1 MRCRVRPAR
10 FLCAEA
16 YAVPPFRI
24 FFVFAVLDAVAAI
37 APWFPK
43 LLGYAESDVAV
54 VPLAVWHRDEL
65 LLGMMPAVLAGFV
78 LTALPRWT
86 RRAPESARVVIALA
100 GLWLAGRVAHVVA
113 AENVHGSALAPAIA
127 FLFIAALSLI
137 AARQVIA
144 GRAWREIKVVL
155 LLAAFAAAAGFQSL
169 YPAAAESEIAMRL
182 GLASVLALV
191 VVLGGRIV
199 PALTAAWL
207 ETRGQVVAKVRG
219 NWFEPTAS
227 VAVICA
233 LLSWA
238 VAPEAELSALASG
251 LACFAQAGRLARWQG
266 WRAARSAPILALHV
280 GYGWI
285 PAGFG
290 LHAAAV
296 FWPSAVSQAAAVH
309 AWGIGA
315 IGSMSIAVMA
325 SMIRRH
331 ARTPFAVSATLVLS
345 LACAALAAPARI
357 VAEATADSRHVW
369 LLISACSWIAA
380 FALFLFAFRK
390 LLLRPSGPSK

>member
-1 MRCRVRPAR
+1 MMYRVRPVR

-24 FFVFAVLDAVAAI
+24 FFVFAALDAVAAI

-43 LLGYAESDVAV
+43 LLGYAESDVAGV
-54 VPLAVWHRDEL
+54 RLAVWHRDEL

-86 RRAPESARVVIALA
+86 RCAPESARVVIALA
-100 GLWLAGRVAHVVA
+100 GLWLAGRVAHVVS
-113 AENVHGSALAPAIA
+113 AESIHGSALAPAIA

-155 LLAAFAAAAGFQSL
+155 LLAAFAAATGLQSL
-169 YPAAAESEIAMRL
+169 YPEGATALRL

-207 ETRGQVVAKVRG
+207 ETRGQAAIKVRG
-219 NWFEPTAS
+219 NWLEPPAA
-227 VAVICA
+227 VAVIGA

-238 VAPEAELSALASG
+238 VAPEAEVSALASG

-285 PAGFG
+285 PAGFA
-290 LHAAAV
+290 LHATAV

-315 IGSMSIAVMA
+315 IGLMSIAVMA

-331 ARTPFAVSATLVLS
+331 ARTPFAVSAPLVLS

-357 VAEATADSRHVW
+357 VAEATADSRHAW

-390 LLLRPSGPSK
+390 LLLRPSGTCK

>member
-1 MRCRVRPAR
+1 MYRVRPVR

-24 FFVFAVLDAVAAI
+24 FFVFAALDAIAAI
-37 APWFPK
+37 APWLPG
-43 LLGYAESDVAV
+43 LLGYAAGDVAG

-86 RRAPESARVVIALA
+86 RCAPASSRLVLALA
-100 GLWLAGRVAHVVA
+100 GLWLAGRVAHVVS
-113 AENVHGSALAPAIA
+113 AESIYGSALASAIA

-144 GRAWREIKVVL
+144 GRVRREIKVVL
-155 LLAAFAAAAGFQSL
+155 LLAAFAAVTGFQSL
-169 YPAAAESEIAMRL
+169 YPESVTALRL

-207 ETRGQVVAKVRG
+207 EARGQAAIKARG
-219 NWFEPTAS
+219 NWFELTAA
-227 VAVICA
+227 VAVIGA
-233 LLSWA
+233 LLVWA

-251 LACFAQAGRLARWQG
+251 LACCAQAGRLARWQG

-315 IGSMSIAVMA
+315 IGLMGIAVMA

-331 ARTPFAVSATLVLS
+331 ARTPFAVSASLVLS

-357 VAEATADSRHVW
+357 VAEATADSRHAW
-369 LLISACSWIAA
+369 LLVSACSWIAA
-380 FALFLFAFRK
+380 FALFIFAFRK
-390 LLLRPSGPSK
+390 LLPRPSGTCK